1 MHPYGWYYSCRNFL
15 FFFPVWHSEGKT
27 RGILAGLNEN
37 AFTRWWIAVW
47 SSHSGKIPTWGEK
60 RLSSFVSSIAC
71 YWCNPTITTTSSLSI
86 TISTHGES
94 HGVTDFGV
102 GSLTLLR
109 LMNYHSW
116 RFSFPLPAILK
127 RRILRVANLTWFR
140 QEKAKTWWTSQIQI
154 TINGNFCV
162 LKINLNL
169 LNLQTT
175 YKPIPNLSY
184 RE

>member
-169 LNLQTT
+169 LNLQNT

>member
-1 MHPYGWYYSCRNFL
+1 MVSPREQCSHLLSRLRSRPGLVLWCMLRSSIMHPYGWYYSCRNFL

-116 RFSFPLPAILK
+116 RFSFPP
-127 RRILRVANLTWFR
+127 TCDF
-140 QEKAKTWWTSQIQI
+140 KTAHFAS
-154 TINGNFCV
+154 
-162 LKINLNL
+162 
-169 LNLQTT
+169 
-175 YKPIPNLSY
+175 S
-184 RE
+184 